1 MIDQDENI
9 DESQSERTNRIED
22 DQPNQ
27 RRQLSLK
34 SFDRRDFLKISAAA
48 GIAGTIGSSHLTGE
62 VAAQST
68 ESDWEKKNPR
78 LKTPWF
84 DEVSPDN
91 AHPEYPRPQLVREDW
106 QNLNG
111 VWQFT
116 SVATLTT
123 DSPPTDQDLDEEILV
138 PYPVESSLSGI
149 ERRAD
154 QDRMWYRRTFSVPN
168 SWLIPTAHPGNG
180 VENNP
185 NSQRLL
191 LHFEAVDWDTI
202 IYVNGEKVGSHDGG
216 YDSFTFDV
224 TDALTADGEQELIV
238 GVRDPTDDGGQP
250 LGKQRDNPGGI
261 FYTASSGI
269 WQTVWMEPV
278 PEAHIEGLDMTPDL
292 SADSLDLT
300 VNVPNRDDLTIKATA
315 YKGDEE
321 VGTVTGPPNEE
332 LQLPVPNPTLWS
344 PDNPFLYDLTV
355 ELINRPNSNAKGGR
369 TIDVVES
376 YFGMRS
382 ISLEEVNGTLRP
394 TLNGEFVFQMGTLD
408 QGFWPGG
415 IHTPPTDEA
424 LKFDLEKHKQ
434 MGFNTVRKHVKVESN
449 RWYYWADKLGL
460 LVWQDMP
467 SPRLE
472 GSPNQQEFVETLKEM
487 IDEQYNHPSIIAWV
501 AFNEG
506 WGQFD
511 GKDITNLVDK
521 IDPSRLVDNN
531 SGFNINGYDAGN
543 GDVITWHRYPGPGP
557 VPEPTDERA
566 SILGEYG
573 GLGLAVEDHLWADD
587 GFSYEDF
594 PSAEA
599 LVDEYVEKIQQ
610 IQDQMVDPGVSAAIY
625 TQISD
630 VEREINGLLTYDR
643 KVLKPELS
651 NDVNRIRNAHE
662 SLITASK
669 NLDE

>member
-1 MIDQDENI
+1 MTDKEEHVDGN
-9 DESQSERTNRIED
+9 QSELTDSIETE
-22 DQPNQ
+22 QPNQ
-27 RRQLSLK
+27 RQQLS
-34 SFDRRDFLKISAAA
+34 SETFDRRDFLKLSAAA
-48 GIAGTIGSSHLTGE
+48 GIVGTAGSSLVTGE

-68 ESDWEKKNPR
+68 GSDWKKMNPR
-78 LKTPWF
+78 LTTPWF

-111 VWQFT
+111 IWQFT
-116 SVATLTT
+116 TVANLTP
-123 DSPPTDQDLDEEILV
+123 DSPPTDQAFDEEILV
-138 PYPVESSLSGI
+138 PYPVESSLSGV

-154 QDRMWYRRTFSVPN
+154 QDRMWYHRSFSVPN
-168 SWLIPTAHPGNG
+168 SWLVPTAHPGNG
-180 VENNP
+180 IGNNP

-191 LHFEAVDWDTI
+191 LHFEAVDWEATV
-202 IYVNGEKVGSHDGG
+202 YVNGEKVGSHDGG

-224 TDALTADGEQELIV
+224 TDALTSDGEQELIV

-250 LGKQRDNPGGI
+250 VGKQRDNPGGI

-269 WQTVWMEPV
+269 WQTVWIEPV
-278 PEAHIEGLDMTPDL
+278 SEVHIEGLSMTPDL
-292 SADSLDLT
+292 SADALDLT
-300 VNVPNRDDLTIKATA
+300 ANAPNGDDLVVEATA
-315 YKGDEE
+315 YKDTEE
-321 VGTVTGPPNEE
+321 VSTVTGSPNEK
-332 LQLPVPNPTLWS
+332 LQLPVPDPTLWS
-344 PDNPFLYDLTV
+344 PDNPFLYDLKV
-355 ELINRPNSNAKGGR
+355 ELIRRPNANAQGGR
-369 TIDVVES
+369 TIDAVKS

-382 ISLEEVNGTLRP
+382 VGLEEVNGTLRP

-408 QGFWPGG
+408 QGFWPDG

-434 MGFNTVRKHVKVESN
+434 MGFNTVRKHIKVESN

-472 GSPNQQEFVETLKEM
+472 GSTNRQEFTETLREM

-506 WGQFD
+506 WGQFS
-511 GKDITNLVDK
+511 GEYITNLVDK
-521 IDPSRLVDNN
+521 LDPSRLVDNN
-531 SGFNINGYDAGN
+531 NGFNIGGYDAGN
-543 GDVITWHRYPGPGP
+543 GDVITWHQYPGPGP

-566 SILGEYG
+566 STLGEYG

-587 GFSYEDF
+587 GFSYDDF
-594 PSAEA
+594 PTAEA
-599 LVDEYVEKIQQ
+599 LVDEYVQKIQQ
-610 IQDQMVDPGVSAAIY
+610 IQELMVDPGVSVAIY

-651 NDVNRIRNAHE
+651 NDVDRIRNAHK
-662 SLITASK
+662 SLIAASK
-669 NLDE
+669 DFDE